1 MIRSRRC
8 WRADEPFWLQHWS
21 QVGRFLHASPRAV
34 QGWTQLIGT
43 FGFEIAEVRQIDLKG
58 KTVCPSPDW
67 CSKQNYMPLWHW
79 ARKKKIP
86 DINEH
91 QICHTNE
98 QDFCCLVRRG
108 SNHDLF
114 FRQNPNFNNEGGEK
128 CHVKCSALGKQLGK
142 KKSEPLGFSSFY
154 FIFFLLVLFLIRV
167 TQVSCL
173 LQSGWVSAFR
183 TWAVLQPH
191 VLKNNSIALVL
202 HCNFCKLFKSRVK
215 ICASRKGPGTFY

>member
-1 MIRSRRC
+1 M
-8 WRADEPFWLQHWS
+8 AL
-21 QVGRFLHASPRAV
+21 
-34 QGWTQLIGT
+34 
-43 FGFEIAEVRQIDLKG
+43 
-58 KTVCPSPDW
+58 
-67 CSKQNYMPLWHW
+67 SKE
-79 ARKKKIP
+79 KKIP

-154 FIFFLLVLFLIRV
+154 FIFFSACSVFDPGYTSFLFIAKRV
-167 TQVSCL
+167 GVCISYLSCSPAPCAQEQQHRISSA
-173 LQSGWVSAFR
+173 LQF
-183 TWAVLQPH
+183 LQA
-191 VLKNNSIALVL
+191 I
-202 HCNFCKLFKSRVK
+202 
-215 ICASRKGPGTFY
+215 